1 MIANLI
7 DGHHFTR
14 GIDLVPQG
22 TPTNNV
28 PGRPTP
34 FTMAEPSGAESF
46 NIERVGPNDA
56 EPSFTPDFWRLGDL
70 FGFDPRFNVFRNM
83 RESYF
88 MRKDIDDGR
97 NMRRALWGST
107 LGYFMSQMMNPEPF
121 LFGDSPTANLPA
133 D

>member
-1 MIANLI
+1 
-7 DGHHFTR
+7 
-14 GIDLVPQG
+14 
-22 TPTNNV
+22 
-28 PGRPTP
+28 
-34 FTMAEPSGAESF
+34 MAEPSGAESF

-70 FGFDPRFNVFRNM
+70 FGFDPQFNVFRNM

-97 NMRRALWGST
+97 NMRRALWRST

-121 LFGDSPTANLPA
+121 LFGDSRDRDLPA